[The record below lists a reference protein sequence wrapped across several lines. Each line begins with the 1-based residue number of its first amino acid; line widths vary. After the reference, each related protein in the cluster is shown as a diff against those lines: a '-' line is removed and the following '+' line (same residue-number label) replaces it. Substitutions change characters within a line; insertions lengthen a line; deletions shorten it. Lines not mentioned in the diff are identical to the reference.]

1 MTVVPRALW
10 AALLALGL
18 TACGFHL
25 RGTPADTTLRPLP
38 FQSVYVVPGAAL
50 VAQIDRQL
58 KFQPNLARVSTPQA
72 AQAVLRVTNEQQLK
86 ETATL
91 NRAGQISEY
100 RLIYRATVTV
110 TQNGRQLGE
119 PITVSTSQN
128 FPYSESS
135 VLGKAEEELTVWKA
149 LREGAAQLLMYRL
162 AALKPADDKTPPATA
177 PASAD

>member
-25 RGTPADTTLRPLP
+25 RGTPADTTLRLLP

-72 AQAVLRVTNEQQLK
+72 AQAVLRVTSEQQLK

-162 AALKPADDKTPPATA
+162 AALKPADDKTPPAAT
-177 PASAD
+177 PASTD

>member
-10 AALLALGL
+10 AALLAFGL

-38 FQSVYVVPGAAL
+38 FQSVYVVPGTAL

-72 AQAVLRVTNEQQLK
+72 AQAVLRVTSEQQLK

-110 TQNGRQLGE
+110 TA
-119 PITVSTSQN
+119 SQN

-162 AALKPADDKTPPATA
+162 AALKPADDKTPPAAA